1 MNRDCIFSFIL
12 RFFLAFIF
20 RRRVVGGCGKKW
32 MGHLNIRQ
40 PNAPLHLHTESLFSS
55 FLTLCQQKSS
65 QSFSK
70 VVSHCST
77 PTSPSPQADCLVG
90 GRGVADGSHG
100 NCPCQRDRKAW
111 KGCKM
116 RLAYCVTVRILN
128 IHCCCGCMRLKA
140 GRFVLLEGEVA
151 AR

>member
-1 MNRDCIFSFIL
+1 MW
-12 RFFLAFIF
+12 
-20 RRRVVGGCGKKW
+20 GGLWKKKKR
-32 MGHLNIRQ
+32 MGPLNIRQ

-70 VVSHCST
+70 VVSHCSM
-77 PTSPSPQADCLVG
+77 PPPPSRG
-90 GRGVADGSHG
+90 GWGADGPQG
-100 NCPCQRDRKAW
+100 NCPCQRDQKAW

-128 IHCCCGCMRLKA
+128 INSCCGCMRLEA
-140 GRFVLLEGEVA
+140 GRFVFLEGEVP